1 MGSSFFLSIGLA
13 KMFVQVLQANLLAN
27 PIFVEETGLLVLY
40 NFPVLNVA
48 EAFSLVL
55 GKMPLCPCCAC
66 QLQVH
71 ACTQRPMLPGEMAR
85 VHGGALCSDCSLF
98 YSFPSF
104 LLISFPE
111 PTLFFL

>member
-1 MGSSFFLSIGLA
+1 
-13 KMFVQVLQANLLAN
+13 MFVQVLQANLLAN

-40 NFPVLNVA
+40 NFPVLNMA
-48 EAFSLVL
+48 EGFSVVL

-71 ACTQRPMLPGEMAR
+71 ACTQRPMLP
-85 VHGGALCSDCSLF
+85 LF